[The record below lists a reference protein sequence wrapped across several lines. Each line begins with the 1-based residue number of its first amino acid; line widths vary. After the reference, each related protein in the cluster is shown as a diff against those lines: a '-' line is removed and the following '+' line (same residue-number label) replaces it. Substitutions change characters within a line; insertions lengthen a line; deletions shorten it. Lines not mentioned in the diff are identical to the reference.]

1 MAMMNKK
8 ANAMRRLA
16 GRAWDSAKNKDQ
28 FMAMLRSGSVKKMPL
43 KGGSKVK
50 DAVSKA
56 YQSASYKRKMK

>member
-1 MAMMNKK
+1 MKK
-8 ANAMRRLA
+8 LKEADAMRRLA

-28 FMAMLRSGSVKKMPL
+28 FMAMLRSGSVKMPL

-50 DAVSKA
+50 DAISKA